1 VDKRIK
7 TLIQD
12 IRSNE
17 RITTF
22 DEATT
27 KQAIILRLLSELGW
41 HIFNTEE
48 VKPEYS
54 VSNKRVDYALRINN
68 TNKVF
73 LEIKKV
79 TEDIERH
86 QNQLLDYSFQE
97 GVKLAILTNGISWW
111 FYLPLNEGSWDQ
123 RKYFA
128 IDILQQDPEDT
139 AKRFIDF
146 LSKDNVATE
155 GAIKLAES
163 LLKGRVKEIEIQ
175 KNLPKAWNKIISQ
188 PDELLIELINET
200 LEKICGYKAES
211 EQVIKF
217 INEHINASIT
227 HRDKPLTPQHASKKS
242 LIVEQATE
250 IIEIILSKTDVQ
262 NQHITIPK
270 RYHYLFPPK
279 TSPGKGYEAKR
290 FTILDSDG
298 KEYKTHIEWH
308 NRLPSIRPF
317 FRKNQQLKKGD
328 KIYIDIII
336 PMERYRLRM

>member
-86 QNQLLDYSFQE
+86 QNQLLEYSFQE
-97 GVKLAILTNGISWW
+97 GI
-111 FYLPLNEGSWDQ
+111 
-123 RKYFA
+123 
-128 IDILQQDPEDT
+128 
-139 AKRFIDF
+139 
-146 LSKDNVATE
+146 
-155 GAIKLAES
+155 
-163 LLKGRVKEIEIQ
+163 
-175 KNLPKAWNKIISQ
+175 
-188 PDELLIELINET
+188 
-200 LEKICGYKAES
+200 
-211 EQVIKF
+211 
-217 INEHINASIT
+217 
-227 HRDKPLTPQHASKKS
+227 
-242 LIVEQATE
+242 
-250 IIEIILSKTDVQ
+250 
-262 NQHITIPK
+262 
-270 RYHYLFPPK
+270 
-279 TSPGKGYEAKR
+279 
-290 FTILDSDG
+290 
-298 KEYKTHIEWH
+298 
-308 NRLPSIRPF
+308 
-317 FRKNQQLKKGD
+317 
-328 KIYIDIII
+328 
-336 PMERYRLRM
+336 